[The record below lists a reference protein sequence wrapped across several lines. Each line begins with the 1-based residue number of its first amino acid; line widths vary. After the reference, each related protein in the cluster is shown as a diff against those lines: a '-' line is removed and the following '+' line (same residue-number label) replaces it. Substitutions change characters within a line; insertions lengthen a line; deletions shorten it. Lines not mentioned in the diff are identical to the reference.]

1 VAYDLNKSADAIND
15 FPADGPYF
23 PGMAKRLGNALP
35 IVGIILSGLL
45 LWGSLALVDPRDVPR
60 AFCVGIS
67 IIPMLVGMLCRY
79 ALTDD

>member
-1 VAYDLNKSADAIND
+1 M
-15 FPADGPYF
+15 GPYL
-23 PGMAKRLGNALP
+23 PGMAKRLGNALL

-79 ALTDD
+79 VLTDD